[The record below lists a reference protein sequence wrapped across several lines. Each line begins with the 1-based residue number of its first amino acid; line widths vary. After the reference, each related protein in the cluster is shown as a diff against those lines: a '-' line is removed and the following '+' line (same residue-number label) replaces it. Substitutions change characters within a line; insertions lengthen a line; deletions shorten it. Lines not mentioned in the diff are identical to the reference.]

1 MQDSKDLT
9 RWKLAVSYLHTE
21 LARQSNSDTFE
32 MGMVVGLVIGQTH
45 GKALMRGLSERL
57 QRTGTDPQKL
67 SAVARRALAA
77 TAPLAP
83 GEYRHVPKGY
93 RLLPDNSL
101 VPIDVVEEEKLQ
113 RRFGTAQAVVTDRA
127 RVNARADLEAVL
139 DQAEVS
145 HPIAGPSVAQWLRG
159 MLPNPM
165 QSKALQDA
173 GVIGAPT
180 AEPGTL
186 SIMDAD

>member
-1 MQDSKDLT
+1 MSDLTPHYKDSKDLT

-45 GKALMRGLSERL
+45 GKALMRGLAERL
-57 QRTGTDPQKL
+57 ALAGTDLPKL

-77 TAPLAP
+77 TAPLHP
-83 GEYRHVPKGY
+83 GEYRYVPKGY

-101 VPIDVVEEEKLQ
+101 VPIEIVEEERLQ
-113 RRFGTAQAVVTDRA
+113 AMV
-127 RVNARADLEAVL
+127 
-139 DQAEVS
+139 
-145 HPIAGPSVAQWLRG
+145 
-159 MLPNPM
+159 
-165 QSKALQDA
+165 
-173 GVIGAPT
+173 GAPV